1 MKDPE
6 SPSAPCDALPS
17 LIAVFPLSG
26 VLLLP
31 RGQLPLHIFEP
42 RYVAM
47 VEDALR
53 AQRIIGMI
61 QPTAPDE
68 TTLFQTGCA
77 GKITTFD
84 ELDNGCFRITLTG
97 LCRFQIGKECAQGAG
112 GYRRIEPDWTPF
124 RTDMNAAGCL
134 NLDRDRLEAL
144 LRAYFARNEM
154 TCQWSHIHQTADE
167 KLITCLSMICP
178 FAPGEKQALL
188 EARTCRDRADLFM
201 TLLDMA
207 VKSSDF
213 ESRH

>member
-1 MKDPE
+1 MKEPAF
-6 SPSAPCDALPS
+6 SFDALPS
-17 LIAVFPLSG
+17 VLAVFPLSG

-47 VEDALR
+47 VEDSLR

-97 LCRFQIGKECAQGAG
+97 LCRFHIVSEHETTES
-112 GYRRIEPDWTPF
+112 GYRRIHPDWAPF
-124 RTDMNAAGCL
+124 HADMNAAGCL
-134 NLDRDRLEAL
+134 NLDREKLESL

-154 TCQWSHIHQTADE
+154 TCQWSHIHQAADE

-207 VKSSDF
+207 VKSMDA